1 MRPPSSCLAQKSVLT
16 SSLTECEG
24 TDAKDQARNHSPY
37 YSPFSSLGCL
47 RKLAL
52 HMCAVSLKVLPMDTL
67 YFMKS
72 VSGTESLEND
82 SADVPATQPGA
93 SKSLLSLSLLP
104 LFLCLLLEAVGD
116 CSVGT

>member
-1 MRPPSSCLAQKSVLT
+1 
-16 SSLTECEG
+16 
-24 TDAKDQARNHSPY
+24 
-37 YSPFSSLGCL
+37 
-47 RKLAL
+47 
-52 HMCAVSLKVLPMDTL
+52 MCAVSLKVLPMDTL